1 LLLFGSVVHPQLLFL
16 LRVPTAMRPVL
27 TRYSCF
33 RCASCTQTVTW
44 WSTVRHVLPPVA
56 VAAGRVEGGAGS
68 ALGVVGEAV
77 GTLDEVGAV
86 RGVRVQPVVPF
97 LAERCQCVWRKG
109 ALIRLPG

>member
-1 LLLFGSVVHPQLLFL
+1 MLP
-16 LRVPTAMRPVL
+16 LRVL
-27 TRYSCF
+27 HSDGHL
-33 RCASCTQTVTW
+33 

-97 LAERCQCVWRKG
+97 LAERRQYVWRNG